1 MAFAKPADF
10 DELFDLEYIARGPG
24 SIADEDAAAQT
35 GTVIDH
41 PSVRRTLLSVDEK
54 LYQVAGEALEAPAY
68 ENLSLPAADDTD
80 AGVDRW
86 DY

>member
-1 MAFAKPADF
+1 MALAKPADF

-24 SIADEDAAAQT
+24 SIADEDVVQS
-35 GTVIDH
+35 GTVVDH
-41 PSVRRTLLSVDEK
+41 PSVRRTLMSVDEK
-54 LYQVAGEALEAPAY
+54 LYQIAGEALEAPAY

>member
-1 MAFAKPADF
+1 MALAKLADF
-10 DELFDLEYIARGPG
+10 DELFDLEYLARSPE
-24 SIADEDAAAQT
+24 AFVDDETVRT
-35 GTVIDH
+35 GTVVEH
-41 PSVRRTLLSVDEK
+41 PSIRRNLLSVDEK

-68 ENLSLPAADDTD
+68 ENLSLPTEDDTD